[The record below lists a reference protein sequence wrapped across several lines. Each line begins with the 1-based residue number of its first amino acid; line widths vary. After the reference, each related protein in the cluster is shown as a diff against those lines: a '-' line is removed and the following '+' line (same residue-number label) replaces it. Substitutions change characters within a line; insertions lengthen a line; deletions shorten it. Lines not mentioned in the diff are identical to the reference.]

1 MALVNTGPSI
11 RLGIRSLYS
20 KPDFFAMKSLQLC
33 SIRTTRSWQRLVSCL
48 LVLGCLFLLGM
59 PSALAG
65 IKDDHFDGNIFVLYS
80 GNGSLVPPKVT
91 LAASLKSDRPTLLVF
106 YVDDSSD
113 CKQYAPVVSRLQSL
127 YGRAADFIAINVDT
141 MPPKS
146 SYDPTEPGYY
156 YEGVVPQVIVFNQ
169 SGNMVLNKKGQVP
182 LEQIDD
188 TLREVFDLLPRS
200 ESLELKRR
208 RVNEFSTEIAK

>member
-1 MALVNTGPSI
+1 
-11 RLGIRSLYS
+11 
-20 KPDFFAMKSLQLC
+20 MKFLQLC
-33 SIRTTRSWQRLVSCL
+33 SIRATRSWQRLISCL
-48 LVLGCLFLLGM
+48 LVLGYLFFLGM

-91 LAASLKSDRPTLLVF
+91 LATSLKSDRPTLLVF

-113 CKQYAPVVSRLQSL
+113 CKLYAPVVSRLQSL

-141 MPPKS
+141 MLPKS
-146 SYDPTEPGYY
+146 SYAPTEPGYY

-169 SGNMVLNKKGQVP
+169 SGDMVLNKKGQVP

>member
-1 MALVNTGPSI
+1 MNL
-11 RLGIRSLYS
+11 
-20 KPDFFAMKSLQLC
+20 LC
-33 SIRTTRSWQRLVSCL
+33 SIRTTRAWQRLTSCL
-48 LVLGCLFLLGM
+48 LILGCLFLLSM

-65 IKDDHFDGNIFVLYS
+65 INDDHFDGNIFVLYS

-91 LAASLKSDRPTLLVF
+91 LAASLKSDRPTLLIF

-113 CKQYAPVVSRLQSL
+113 CKRYAAVVSRLQSM
-127 YGRAADFIAINVDT
+127 YGRAADFIVVNVDT
-141 MPPKS
+141 MPSKS
-146 SYDPTEPGYY
+146 SYESTEPGYY

-169 SGNMVLNKKGQVP
+169 SGNLVLREKGQVP
-182 LEQIDD
+182 LERIDD
-188 TLREVFDLLPRS
+188 RLREVFDLLPRS